1 MNSTDSLLIIAPHP
15 DDEILTCGGLIQQAI
30 EDGAKVH
37 ILYITN
43 GSHNFVSL
51 LYYKIYYKKEILI
64 RTRREFV
71 ELGRIRKEESIGACK
86 HLGLG
91 EGGLTF
97 LDYPDAGILKIFS
110 RHWGEVPAYVD
121 SLSRKSCVE
130 INGQLNPLASYKGE
144 NILNDIKKVI
154 FKTKP
159 TKIFIPTSFDRHEDH
174 IGTYL
179 FCILALGELRGK
191 VEPVKFF
198 YLAHKNRRSFL
209 DRFDVGWCQRLKN
222 SYDDECLH
230 KSMYVNLSARQLE
243 KKKCAIEEFKSQM
256 YCRKF
261 LYSFLQP
268 RELFGVSLSPVDLKE
283 KMKLFQEVINKRCRT
298 Q

>member
-1 MNSTDSLLIIAPHP
+1 MNPSDSFLIIAPHP

-30 EDGAKVH
+30 ENGAKVH

-43 GSHNFVSL
+43 GSHNFISL
-51 LYYKIYYKKEILI
+51 LYYKIHYRKEVLI
-64 RTRREFV
+64 RTRGEFI
-71 ELGRIRKEESIGACK
+71 ELGRIRRRESIKACK
-86 HLGLG
+86 HLGIG
-91 EGGLTF
+91 EESLTF

-144 NILNDIKKVI
+144 NILNDIKKVMLKI
-154 FKTKP
+154 KP
-159 TKIFIPTSFDRHEDH
+159 TKMFIPTSFDHHEDH

-179 FCILALGELRGK
+179 FCILALGELRGE

-198 YLAHKNRRSFL
+198 YLAHKHRRSFL
-209 DRFDVGWCQRLKN
+209 DRFDVEWCQRFKN
-222 SYDDECLH
+222 SYDDEYLH

-243 KKKCAIEEFKSQM
+243 KKKRAIEEFKSQM

-261 LYSFLQP
+261 LYSFLQS
-268 RELFGVSLSPVDLKE
+268 RELFGVSLSPVNLKE
-283 KMKLFQEVINKRCRT
+283 KMKLFSEVINNRCRT
-298 Q
+298 